1 MTEKDSS
8 QSGVSS
14 SSNHKLDDAPDA
26 NSPSQRSGTGLLAVM
41 QSVGAAMLGVQ
52 SSKNKERDFTHGKP
66 WHFVI
71 GGLVGTLLFLLA
83 IGLLVTYLIEI
94 S

>member
-1 MTEKDSS
+1 MES
-8 QSGVSS
+8 QQSPVAEA
-14 SSNHKLDDAPDA
+14 SNT
-26 NSPSQRSGTGLLAVM
+26 QRSGTGVLAVM

-66 WHFVI
+66 IHFII
-71 GGLVGTLLFLLA
+71 GGLIGTLVFLLC
-83 IGLLVTYLIEI
+83 IWLLVKYLIAT